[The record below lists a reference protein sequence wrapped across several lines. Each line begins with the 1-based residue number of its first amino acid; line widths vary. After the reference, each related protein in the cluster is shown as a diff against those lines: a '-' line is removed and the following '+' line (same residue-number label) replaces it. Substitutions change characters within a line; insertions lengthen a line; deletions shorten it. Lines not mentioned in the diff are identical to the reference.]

1 MKIEVRYLWRYK
13 WGGRVVTSS
22 VKMTEEQV
30 HKESPDAIR
39 LDDSR
44 EEVLVMD
51 QPCEIDRA
59 NIDLA
64 AGSTGRKPAP
74 RARLHR
80 PKTVPQES
88 EFIPLPHEASLYQI
102 AEAENIWTVTSTASS
117 PHRVVYRG
125 RGPVAV
131 EPAP

>member
-59 NIDLA
+59 KRLCREEHKELRPA
-64 AGSTGRKPAP
+64 FAGLIGGRVLSRQHDP
-74 RARLHR
+74 LQF
-80 PKTVPQES
+80 TVHLGTVADDA
-88 EFIPLPHEASLYQI
+88 FAVSL
-102 AEAENIWTVTSTASS
+102 S
-117 PHRVVYRG
+117 
-125 RGPVAV
+125 
-131 EPAP
+131 